1 MASVEEAVSDVAE
14 VIGAAGIVLLDAVE
28 DSVVKAEDV
37 LKDPDKT
44 V

>member
-1 MASVEEAVSDVAE
+1 MAD

-28 DSVVKAEDV
+28 DSVVKADV
-37 LKDPDKT
+37 LKDPDAVLLLLPEDKT